1 MTRSLNHRSLGK
13 LFWEVLLLQDNRD
26 FTYSQQSAPV
36 MSVGQ
41 WLLTIIV
48 MAIPIVNIVML
59 LVWGMGN
66 NENPNR
72 KNWAIAQLIVM
83 AAAIVIWM
91 LLFSTIVGMMSGMM
105 NSF

>member
-1 MTRSLNHRSLGK
+1 
-13 LFWEVLLLQDNRD
+13 
-26 FTYSQQSAPV
+26 